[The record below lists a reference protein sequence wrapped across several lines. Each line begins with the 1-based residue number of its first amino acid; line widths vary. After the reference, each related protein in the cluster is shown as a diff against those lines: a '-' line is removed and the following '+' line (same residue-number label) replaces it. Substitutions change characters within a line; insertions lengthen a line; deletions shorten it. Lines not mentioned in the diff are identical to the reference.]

1 MRSVV
6 LTFIHGGECMLKF
19 IGRRILMMIPIM
31 LGVVLLV
38 FSMLYFSPGE
48 PARYVLGDMAT
59 EEDIAL
65 FNEENGINDPFL
77 VRYVN
82 YILDALHGDLGISY
96 TTKQPVLG
104 EIIER
109 FPTTFKLTLL
119 STFVSVVIGITL
131 GIISAVKQYSVWDNI
146 VRVVAMIGVSMPNF
160 WLGLLLILFFSVKL
174 GVLPASGIT
183 TWQCWRISR

>member
-160 WLGLLLILFFSVKL
+160 WLGLLLILFS
-174 GVLPASGIT
+174 
-183 TWQCWRISR
+183 